1 MLMNNILA
9 LDSVQGRREKE
20 GREGGRGVRGG
31 SGWKRAQAAT
41 LRPQS

>member
-1 MLMNNILA
+1 MLMNSILA
-9 LDSVQGRREKE
+9 LDSVQGRREE